1 MAEDKTSPE
10 SKIFLNGQEIP
21 PDLRVDLLDV
31 CVRQYIEG
39 ADCFDITVNAL
50 DSTNQQLKWIDSE
63 DFNPGN
69 TVEVRMGYLNEHE
82 TMIVG
87 EITALHAHYSND
99 EATLLNVQGFDK
111 LHRFRRG
118 RNTQSFL
125 EMKDSQIAEKIAQKM
140 GLTPEIE
147 DSEIVHDYVLQN
159 NLSDIDFL
167 LERARRIRFEVNVA
181 DQTLSFRKAANYLG
195 KTVTLEYMRGDLK
208 TFSPRLST
216 AQQVS
221 EVIVRGWNPKSKE
234 PILGVAKVGDETT
247 DMEGSIIGP
256 KIAEQAFDK
265 TMAEIVD
272 IPIVSQSEAEQIAKA
287 KFNDLAI
294 ELICGEGEAVG
305 NPQIRAGTTIEL
317 LGLGR
322 RFSGIYHI
330 RSCEHRMT
338 PQIGYITKF
347 NAERNAS

>member
-1 MAEDKTSPE
+1 MALDKTSPE

-21 PDLRVDLLDV
+21 PELRVDVLEV
-31 CVRQYIEG
+31 CVRQYVEG
-39 ADCFDITVNAL
+39 ADCFDITVNVL
-50 DSTNQQLKWIDSE
+50 DSANQQFKWIDSE

-69 TVEVRMGYLNEHE
+69 TVEVQMGYLNEHE
-82 TMIVG
+82 TVIVG
-87 EITALHAHYSND
+87 EITALHAHYAND
-99 EATLLNVQGFDK
+99 EATLLNIQGFDK

-140 GLTPEIE
+140 GLTPQVE
-147 DSEIVHDYVLQN
+147 DSEIVHEYVLQN

-167 LERARRIRFEVNVA
+167 LDRARRIRFEVNVS
-181 DQTLSFRKAANYLG
+181 DKTLIFRKAANYLG
-195 KTVTLEYMRGDLK
+195 KSVTLEYMRDLK
-208 TFSPRLST
+208 SFSPRLST

-221 EVIVRGWNPKSKE
+221 EVKVRGWNPKSKE
-234 PILGVAKVGDETT
+234 PILGVAKAGDETT
-247 DMEGSIIGP
+247 DMEGSNIGP
-256 KIAEQAFDK
+256 KIAEQAFNK

-294 ELICGEGEAVG
+294 ELIGGEGEAVG
-305 NPQIRAGTTIEL
+305 DPRIRAGNTIEI
-317 LGLGR
+317 LGLGK
-322 RFSGIYHI
+322 RFSGVYYI